1 MDTKPGTGK
10 AAPMT
15 AQVSLMHPSRCRR
28 AWNGLAGTAMAVTLL
43 MSNAALAAEPLET
56 VPFGGRDFTVTETD
70 EGEKLLSWGQLE
82 VTRNWF
88 ISSGGVFEVQG
99 EQVAVFY
106 SGDGGNACGPK
117 TILATVDEA
126 GRLKTASPPG
136 DCGDPSPAI
145 SELAV
150 YFIPWLIPG
159 ESQTAYRWSPY
170 EGMIPAGKLSYTP
183 IPGTGWADLATATV
197 DQPMDI
203 LSYEEIYG
211 EALGLLGS
219 DLENYAIGLAVASE
233 PEKTPDGLLSG
244 SGCIPHAC
252 GGGNSLIVVDVA
264 NRKLYMAQQ
273 DGDGYRAWPDISLW
287 PEAARQKLGL
297 IDR

>member
-1 MDTKPGTGK
+1 MPEQVHFVHKPDFRLLRKRLCMAAVIGTLFLGS
-10 AAPMT
+10 T
-15 AQVSLMHPSRCRR
+15 SR
-28 AWNGLAGTAMAVTLL
+28 
-43 MSNAALAAEPLET
+43 AAEPLET
-56 VPFGGRDFTVTETD
+56 VPFGGKDFTVTETE

-82 VTRNWF
+82 ITRNWF

-106 SGDGGNACGPK
+106 SGNGGNACGPK
-117 TILATVDEA
+117 TILATVDQA

-145 SELAV
+145 SESAV

-170 EGMIPAGKLSYTP
+170 DGMLPAGTLSYTP
-183 IPGTGWADLATATV
+183 VPGTGWADLATANVT
-197 DQPMDI
+197 QPMDI
-203 LSYEEIYG
+203 LGYEEIYK
-211 EALGLLGS
+211 EAQGLLGD
-219 DLENYAIGLAVASE
+219 DLEDYAIGLAVASE
-233 PEKTPDGLLSG
+233 PEKTPDGLLAG

-252 GGGNSLIVVDVA
+252 GGGDALIVADAA
-264 NRKLYMAQQ
+264 NRKLYLAQQ
-273 DGDGYRAWPDISLW
+273 DGDGYRAWPDISAW
-287 PEAARQKLGL
+287 PEAARQKLAL